1 MSALNSRSATRK
13 RKRNEN
19 RKSRSRKLISQARN
33 PSANVQYPAEKFL
46 RLRRV
51 TSASIHRPIE
61 SLANSSS
68 ARRSSGARFRKNR
81 HKSFSPPEKP
91 IFSRASFRNADDLF
105 RRI

>member
-1 MSALNSRSATRK
+1 MSALSSRSVTRR

-19 RKSRSRKLISQARN
+19 RKSRSRRLISQARN
-33 PSANVQYPAEKFL
+33 RSVNVQYPAEKFL

-51 TSASIHRPIE
+51 TFASIHRPIE

-68 ARRSSGARFRKNR
+68 AKRSSAARFQKNR
-81 HKSFSPPEKP
+81 HKSFSAQEKL
-91 IFSRASFRNADDLF
+91 ICSKASSRNEDDLF